1 MITKLKT
8 ITHSNSDFYPYFNL
22 ALEKFLLDTV
32 DEETVILYLW
42 QNEKAILFGVNQNIQ
57 QAIWVD
63 KLLESGGFPL
73 RHLSEGGAIYEDLG
87 SLNFTFLTKTIN
99 YNVEKQ
105 FQVLIEA
112 CRLLGLSVQKK
123 GEDTLTIENQP
134 FSISHFYRSPDGLR
148 SYHQGVIQIHTDL
161 SQIPKYVKTQEFSPE
176 SQQASFEKAPTVNLI
191 DFCPNLTI
199 EAMCKQLTEA
209 FQSIYGLESTPIN
222 PESVDPR
229 ILYSYVKIFMDEEWV
244 LGEK

>member
-1 MITKLKT
+1 MITNLTT
-8 ITHSNSDFYPYFNL
+8 IRHSNSDFYPYFNL

-42 QNEKAILFGVNQNIQ
+42 QNEKAVLLGVNQNIQ

-63 KLLESGGFPL
+63 NLLENGGFPL

-99 YNVEKQ
+99 YDVEKQ

-123 GEDTLTIENQP
+123 GEDILTIENQP
-134 FSISHFYRSPDGLR
+134 FSISHFYHSPDGLR

-161 SQIPKYVKTQEFSPE
+161 SQIPKYVKTQESSPE
-176 SQQASFEKAPTVNLI
+176 SQQASFKKAPTVNLM

-199 EAMCKQLTEA
+199 EAMCDQLTEA
-209 FQSIYGLESTPIN
+209 FQSIYGLESTPIS

-229 ILYSYVKIFMDEEWV
+229 ILYSYVKIFMDEEWL